1 MILQLVQYEHMRTAV
16 LNTAKQALRSR
27 KAAVIFE
34 CSQGRHR
41 SVGATGILYQLLR
54 PLVSKITVIHA
65 SRNNWSS
72 TCGGSCPECI
82 RGPPPQFHNEVDSL
96 RRELLAQIDRDY
108 IEPCTFAFSNCPQ
121 FLLYKSIVGQVDGF
135 RCQADQ
141 QLLDSFVHP
150 LPSQPLV
157 PSFRIGSLLS
167 VDCRDCIS
175 GGIILRTAEDC
186 TKSTF
191 IFDSR
196 NCSLQKSQHSKNPSQ
211 KLHNTV
217 CGQTDSLPKIECTA
231 DSAIPSPTCH
241 SSSSIVHKYPEQPRK
256 RDDEEPRDDLS
267 WRLLFTYI
275 LCSPAI
281 LTSKNRRVILFLLI
295 WWSITWGERIIA
307 EDDAQSNYLHQ
318 GHATN
323 GLHKYSDVTFQ
334 VGNPCLDALQSTFQG
349 GIQQNYDAQNST
361 CAKIASIAKITNN
374 CNPALT
380 AARTCDEP
388 GIGNGRQTMRRLLLH
403 SALGVLRVDC
413 TVATSSV
420 WWIRMAGVVDMQVI
434 LEHDEQ
440 PECLDQGFASCGLYK
455 LPTLILKTH
464 CRCLHTIRN
473 TFSDGRQQ
481 SCNAKNLTC
490 TKNHSNTKT
499 ANSFSFTM
507 VAASKLPAYR
517 PAGTRSGQRRPNESF
532 SEQIERITKA
542 KMASRDAPI
551 ATSAKAVPK
560 TPPKSAGNVAPTTP

>member
-1 MILQLVQYEHMRTAV
+1 MQLTSKPRQLQDPSWDIILKSLHKIDNPQRDKSLQGHIGINGRMILQLVQYEHMRTAV

-167 VDCRDCIS
+167 VDCRDYIS

-196 NCSLQKSQHSKNPSQ
+196 NCSLQKSKHSKNPSQ
-211 KLHNTV
+211 KLRNTV
-217 CGQTDSLPKIECTA
+217 CGQTDSLPKFSVQQT
-231 DSAIPSPTCH
+231 
-241 SSSSIVHKYPEQPRK
+241 Q
-256 RDDEEPRDDLS
+256 
-267 WRLLFTYI
+267 
-275 LCSPAI
+275 
-281 LTSKNRRVILFLLI
+281 LFLL
-295 WWSITWGERIIA
+295 
-307 EDDAQSNYLHQ
+307 Q
-318 GHATN
+318 HAT
-323 GLHKYSDVTFQ
+323 V
-334 VGNPCLDALQSTFQG
+334 
-349 GIQQNYDAQNST
+349 
-361 CAKIASIAKITNN
+361 
-374 CNPALT
+374 PALLGINT
-380 AARTCDEP
+380 LNNP
-388 GIGNGRQTMRRLLLH
+388 GTVMMMNLEMTYLGGCYSPTFCVLLQFLPPRIGELL
-403 SALGVLRVDC
+403 
-413 TVATSSV
+413 SS
-420 WWIRMAGVVDMQVI
+420 
-434 LEHDEQ
+434 
-440 PECLDQGFASCGLYK
+440 Y
-455 LPTLILKTH
+455 
-464 CRCLHTIRN
+464 
-473 TFSDGRQQ
+473 
-481 SCNAKNLTC
+481 
-490 TKNHSNTKT
+490 
-499 ANSFSFTM
+499 
-507 VAASKLPAYR
+507 
-517 PAGTRSGQRRPNESF
+517 
-532 SEQIERITKA
+532 
-542 KMASRDAPI
+542 
-551 ATSAKAVPK
+551 
-560 TPPKSAGNVAPTTP
+560 